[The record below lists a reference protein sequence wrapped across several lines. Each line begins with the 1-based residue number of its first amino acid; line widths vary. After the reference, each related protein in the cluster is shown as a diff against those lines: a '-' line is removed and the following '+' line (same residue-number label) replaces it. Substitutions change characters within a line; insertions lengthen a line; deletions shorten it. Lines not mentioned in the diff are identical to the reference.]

1 MANDR
6 NAGRKH
12 KFDNRDVERMLAMIR
27 EGKTITYVANS
38 FGTSRQVVG
47 RYLNKRS
54 ERNFTHRY
62 SYMLRHKPMTI
73 IDVDFLDKKVKIQN
87 RTNDIFDRAFGK
99 VENPN
104 WKQFEIFINDR
115 VLPRTRVD
123 LNKALEVIGVDHY
136 DPFLI
141 IEKTKGKMEG
151 DKYWIKTKRIQ

>member
-12 KFDNRDVERMLAMIR
+12 KFNNEDVERMLGMIKD
-27 EGKTITYVANS
+27 GKNIVDVANA
-38 FGTSRQVVG
+38 FGTSRQVIG
-47 RYLNKRS
+47 RYLNKRP
-54 ERNFTHRY
+54 EQNFSHRY
-62 SYMLRHKPMTI
+62 TYMLGHKPMTI
-73 IDVDFLDKKVKIQN
+73 IDVDFLDKKIKIQN
-87 RTNDIFDRAFGK
+87 RTNDIFDRAFGR

-115 VLPRTRVD
+115 VLPETRVD
-123 LNKALEVIGVDHY
+123 LDKALKVIGVDHY

-151 DKYWIKTKRIQ
+151 DKYWIKTKKI

>member
-1 MANDR
+1 M
-6 NAGRKH
+6 
-12 KFDNRDVERMLAMIR
+12 
-27 EGKTITYVANS
+27 
-38 FGTSRQVVG
+38 
-47 RYLNKRS
+47 
-54 ERNFTHRY
+54 
-62 SYMLRHKPMTI
+62 
-73 IDVDFLDKKVKIQN
+73 
-87 RTNDIFDRAFGK
+87 
-99 VENPN
+99 ENPN